1 MKIYNVIYKRQILN
15 ELEFEVE
22 AENEDEARD
31 IAQEDLERM
40 DWEYIN
46 ENSRGWEVEKV
57 EDLGDSDESED

>member
-31 IAQEDLERM
+31 IAQEEFNDM

-46 ENSRGWEVEKV
+46 DNSHNWEIEKI